1 MYKDGGETF
10 LHTERVSHIH
20 SYCSFNEQKDEASLR
35 TKTCLKSTFFTQE
48 DAEKFERT
56 ETTRN
61 REPDRSFQRQKNV
74 YFLESF
80 LSHNKHFRAEITIT
94 TTRHGDS
101 LCPCFGSGVG
111 FDLSRNSDSLDAF
124 YARCPGFLSCGKYP
138 TRVLNKMY
146 SSCV

>member
-20 SYCSFNEQKDEASLR
+20 SYCSFSEQKDEASLR

-61 REPDRSFQRQKNV
+61 REPDRSFQRQKNI

-101 LCPCFGSGVG
+101 VPVLVRGWGSIYPEIRIVCRM
-111 FDLSRNSDSLDAF
+111 LSMLDAQAF
-124 YARCPGFLSCGKYP
+124 FPVES
-138 TRVLNKMY
+138 TRLE
-146 SSCV
+146 S